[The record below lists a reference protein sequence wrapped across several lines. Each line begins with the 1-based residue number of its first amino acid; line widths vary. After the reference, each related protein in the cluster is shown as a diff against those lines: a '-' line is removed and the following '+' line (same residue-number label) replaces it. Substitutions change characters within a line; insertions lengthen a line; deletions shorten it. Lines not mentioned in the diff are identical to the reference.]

1 MGPNKVDLG
10 LFVLMEVLL
19 GGYCTLKQY
28 FREYSSEKSVFRL
41 KEVYLGRI
49 QVELVYLGSIGT

>member
-10 LFVLMEVLL
+10 FIVLMEVLL
-19 GGYCTLKQY
+19 GGYCTLEQF

-41 KEVYLGRI
+41 NELYLVRI
-49 QVELVYLGSIGT
+49 RQELVYLVPI